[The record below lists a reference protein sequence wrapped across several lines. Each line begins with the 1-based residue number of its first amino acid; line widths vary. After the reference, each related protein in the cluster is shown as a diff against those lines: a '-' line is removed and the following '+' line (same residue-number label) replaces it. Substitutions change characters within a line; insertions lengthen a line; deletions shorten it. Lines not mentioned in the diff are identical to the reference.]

1 MAVITPDVLG
11 KTGIETA
18 ELIRG
23 TADKIKPAA
32 VIAVDAL
39 DARDPNRLFKT
50 VQLTNSGISPGSGV
64 KNRRGE
70 ISEKTI
76 GVPVIAVGVPTVTDA
91 EAIAYSLT
99 GTEPETDSGMFVTP
113 KEVDMLCGK
122 ISKIL
127 SETLNEFLQPEIDA
141 DIIEG
146 LV

>member
-1 MAVITPDVLG
+1 M
-11 KTGIETA
+11 
-18 ELIRG
+18 
-23 TADKIKPAA
+23 
-32 VIAVDAL
+32 DAL
-39 DARDPNRLFKT
+39 AARDPNRLFKT

>member
-1 MAVITPDVLG
+1 M
-11 KTGIETA
+11 
-18 ELIRG
+18 IRG

-39 DARDPNRLFKT
+39 AARDPNRLFKT

>member
-1 MAVITPDVLG
+1 MLG

-39 DARDPNRLFKT
+39 AARDPNRLFKT

>member
-39 DARDPNRLFKT
+39 AARDPNRLFKT

-141 DIIEG
+141 DIIEE